1 MRIAVA
7 ATLTLASIANVLA
20 QAGPTFDVVSIK
32 RNTAGVGPGTTAPPI
47 FRPDGS
53 LTLKNVPV
61 NTLIVRAYPGTDIV
75 GLPDWVRTERY
86 DIATTSTLTTATAE
100 DRIAM
105 LRAMLA
111 DRFQL
116 KVHIEQREQ
125 QVFDLVVARRDGRL
139 GPGLTPSDVDCST
152 PPPASAQRPD
162 LSAPPP
168 SCTIR
173 VVGASIRD
181 RQGDKQGRAG
191 DLLEGTATMARLA
204 DALQTAGGARR
215 PVINKTGLSGTY
227 TIAMNFDLMATLR
240 PPNGDPAIDAAPS
253 LFTAIQEQLGLK
265 LEPSKAQRDTLIID
279 RLERPTPN

>member
-7 ATLTLASIANVLA
+7 ATLMLASIASVLG

-32 RNTAGVGPGTTAPPI
+32 RNTAGIGPGTTAPPVL
-47 FRPDGS
+47 RPDGS
-53 LTLKNVPV
+53 LMLKNVPV
-61 NTLIVRAYPGTDIV
+61 TTLIARAYPGTDIV

-125 QVFDLVVARRDGRL
+125 QVFDLVLARKDGKL
-139 GPGLTPSDVDCST
+139 GPGLTPSDVNCDS
-152 PPPASAQRPD
+152 PPAPSTERQD

-168 SCTIR
+168 PCTVR
-173 VVGASIRD
+173 MVGAVLRA
-181 RQGDKQGRAG
+181 DKQGRLG
-191 DLLEGTATMARLA
+191 DLMEGNASMDRLA
-204 DALQTAGGARR
+204 EALRISAGR
-215 PVINKTGLSGTY
+215 VVVNKTGLSGSY
-227 TIAMNFDLMATLR
+227 RIAMDYDMMGGRR
-240 PPNGDPAIDAAPS
+240 PPSVDPS
-253 LFTAIQEQLGLK
+253 LDAGPSVFTAVQEQLGLK
-265 LEPSKAQRDTLIID
+265 LEPSKAQRDALVID
-279 RLERPTPN
+279 RIERPTPN

>member
-61 NTLIVRAYPGTDIV
+61 NTLIARAYPDTDIV

-86 DIATTSTLTTATAE
+86 DIATTSTLTTATAD

-125 QVFDLVVARRDGRL
+125 KVFDLVLARKDGKL
-139 GPGLTPSDVDCST
+139 GPGLTPSDANCDS
-152 PPPASAQRPD
+152 PPAPSSACCETSRTVADRNLGGSCRP
-162 LSAPPP
+162 LVVMP
-168 SCTIR
+168 SC
-173 VVGASIRD
+173 
-181 RQGDKQGRAG
+181 
-191 DLLEGTATMARLA
+191 
-204 DALQTAGGARR
+204 
-215 PVINKTGLSGTY
+215 
-227 TIAMNFDLMATLR
+227 
-240 PPNGDPAIDAAPS
+240 
-253 LFTAIQEQLGLK
+253 
-265 LEPSKAQRDTLIID
+265 
-279 RLERPTPN
+279 

>member
-7 ATLTLASIANVLA
+7 ATLTLASIASVLA

-32 RNTAGVGPGTTAPPI
+32 RNTGGVGPGNTAPPVL
-47 FRPDGS
+47 RPDGS

-61 NTLIVRAYPGTDIV
+61 NTLIARAYPDTDIV

-86 DIATTSTLTTATAE
+86 DIATTSTLTTATAD

-125 QVFDLVVARRDGRL
+125 QVFDLVLARKDGKL
-139 GPGLTPSDVDCST
+139 GPGLTPSNVNCDS
-152 PPPASAQRPD
+152 PPAPSTERPD

-168 SCTIR
+168 PCTVR
-173 VVGASIRD
+173 MVGAMLRA
-181 RQGDKQGRAG
+181 DKQGRLG
-191 DLLEGTATMARLA
+191 DVLEGNTSMDRLA
-204 DALQTAGGARR
+204 DALRISAGSRGPARASRRPWSARAGRCTADRWSRNRSTRR
-215 PVINKTGLSGTY
+215 PVPRAGPSR
-227 TIAMNFDLMATLR
+227 R
-240 PPNGDPAIDAAPS
+240 PGAW
-253 LFTAIQEQLGLK
+253 
-265 LEPSKAQRDTLIID
+265 
-279 RLERPTPN
+279 